1 MLANLFAL
9 FVFLATLAA
18 FADWRRGLLLVIVVG
33 TLQDPVRKLTPDTPA
48 FLAIS
53 ALPVLAA
60 VLVGLLMGD
69 ARALPRVER
78 AYPAL
83 ASSVRVFTLSLFPA
97 AFMVLALYGP
107 GAWPSALLGT
117 FGYVTP
123 LLAMLIGFN
132 FVREPGDLRRLL
144 VFYALF
150 TSVLMTGS
158 LLDYL
163 GFGERWP
170 ALGTAA
176 LGAPWL
182 RFTPGGVVR
191 LISGFYRSPDIMGW
205 HAATLAMV
213 AFTLALRRAR
223 TRAWLLAAVWAGFC
237 VLICGRRKAIMMPA
251 LWAAGLL
258 IDALRTRR
266 LGAAGALVAMSA
278 AVAAG
283 LAFAGGEVAI
293 GQEYYSYALSIATDA
308 PARLS
313 EGTFGAVWFTL
324 VQSGFLGGGIGSASQ
339 GAQHLGVG
347 GAQSWQE
354 SGAAKLMVELGV
366 PGFVCG
372 LLLALQ
378 LGRAC
383 LLALRRSASTAPAH
397 HMQVG
402 VLGMVVANAAAFVV
416 SHQVYG
422 DLLVMTLAAFFVGV
436 ALSGPRWCAAPSG
449 NSTTHAAIQR
459 VARAPVPM
467 AVPTPE
473 VS

>member
-1 MLANLFAL
+1 MLADLFAL
-9 FVFLATLAA
+9 FVFVAALLA
-18 FADWRRGLLLVIVVG
+18 FADWRRGLLLVVVVG
-33 TLQDPVRKLTPDTPA
+33 ALQDPVRKLTPGTPPL
-48 FLAIS
+48 LAIS

-60 VLVGLLMGD
+60 ALLGLLLHD
-69 ARALPRVER
+69 PRALPRVER

-83 ASSVRVFTLSLFPA
+83 ARSVRFFTLSLFPA
-97 AFMVLALYGP
+97 ALMVLVLYGL
-107 GAWPSALLGT
+107 GAWRSALLGT

-123 LLAMLIGFN
+123 LLAMLVGFN

-144 VFYALF
+144 VFYAVF
-150 TSVLMTGS
+150 TSVFMAGS

-182 RFTPGGVVR
+182 RFTPSGVIR
-191 LISGFYRSPDIMGW
+191 LISGLYRSPDIMGW

-213 AFTLALRRAR
+213 AFTLALGRAR
-223 TRAWLLAAVWAGFC
+223 ARAWLLIAVWAGFC
-237 VLICGRRKAIMMPA
+237 VLVCGRRKAMMMPA

-258 IDALRTRR
+258 VDALRARR
-266 LGAAGALVAMSA
+266 LGAAGALVIMSA
-278 AVAAG
+278 AVAGG
-283 LAFAGGEVAI
+283 LAFAGGEAAV
-293 GQEYYSYALSIATDA
+293 GQEYYAYAVSIATDA
-308 PARLS
+308 PRRLS

-324 VQSGFLGGGIGSASQ
+324 VESGFLGGGIGAASQ
-339 GAQHLGVG
+339 GAQHLGPG
-347 GAQSWQE
+347 GAQGWQE

-372 LLLALQ
+372 LFVALQ

-383 LLALRRSASTAPAH
+383 LSALRRSSPQAPAH
-397 HMQVG
+397 YLQVG
-402 VLGMVVANAAAFVV
+402 VLGMVVANAAAFMV

-422 DLLVMTLAAFFVGV
+422 DLLIMTLAAFFVGV
-436 ALSGPRWCAAPSG
+436 ALSGPRWCVVPPA
-449 NSTTHAAIQR
+449 T
-459 VARAPVPM
+459 RAPGLAQRIGPPARPVVGLP
-467 AVPTPE
+467 APE